1 MVAGVPTM
9 STLVG
14 EKLSRYSIVE
24 QLGAG
29 GMGVVYRARDER
41 LQRDVA
47 LKILPHSAVADDNA
61 RRRLEREARYLAQL
75 SHANVAAIY
84 DFDSDGGVDF
94 LVMEYVSGGGL
105 NLRSSGGFTDAELA
119 DIGMQL
125 ADGLAAAHERGVVHR
140 DIKPANLILTSA
152 GRLKIL
158 DFGVSRLQVAKP
170 ASNDETTATHGI
182 SGTPPYMAPEQ
193 LRGEDVDP
201 RADIW
206 ATGAV
211 LYELASGERPFRG
224 STSASLV
231 DAILHQDPESP
242 RVRNRSL
249 SLPLEA
255 LIMKCLQKDRAARY
269 QSAAELATEFR
280 RILSGSH
287 THTAARAV
295 CTSIAV
301 LPLKNHSGPDDEYFA
316 DGISEALITALAQIH
331 SIRVVSRTSSM
342 RYKGSDK
349 PLPEIARELGVDAV
363 IEGSV
368 QRFKNRVRITAQL
381 IHAPTDEHLWAK
393 TYDHD
398 LQDILLLQAEVAAS
412 VAREIGA
419 RVTDMRPDQHTVNPK
434 AYDAYLR
441 GNFDFNVWQLDKAQA
456 AYERAIDLDPDF
468 APSYAQL
475 ACCYYFQAFLGVMS
489 PRDAFAKVRSL
500 SDKGL
505 EKDPKLAAAYGQRA
519 LLNLHYEWD
528 WFASERD
535 FRRASE
541 IDPSFAFNHHHYAH
555 FLLAM
560 NRPQENVEQ
569 MRKAVALDPEN
580 PVLRACHGWHVLF
593 AGDIES
599 ALADVDRATEMA
611 PNLFWNPMV
620 RGWAF
625 EQQGRFAE
633 AVAEFD
639 VAIAQSEGLSIAEAS
654 RGHALAL
661 LGQKSE
667 AEGVARKLIERSR
680 TAYVSAYDIAVVFA
694 GLGDLDATFEW
705 LHNAVR
711 ERSTLLVHV
720 GWDAR
725 FRSARSD
732 PRFAPIIRAIGLP
745 LHSLRTGSDSQPSR

>member
-1 MVAGVPTM
+1 M

-14 EKLSRYSIVE
+14 QKLSRYSILE

-47 LKILPHSAVADDNA
+47 LKILPISTAADANA

-75 SHANVAAIY
+75 SHDNVAAIY

-94 LVMEYVSGGGL
+94 LVMEYVAGGGL
-105 NLRSSGGFTDAELA
+105 DLRSSGGFTDAELA
-119 DIGMQL
+119 NIGMQL

-158 DFGVSRLQVAKP
+158 DFGISRLQVAKP
-170 ASNDETTATHGI
+170 AEGEETTATHGI

-201 RADIW
+201 RTDIW
-206 ATGAV
+206 GAGAV
-211 LYELASGERPFRG
+211 LYQLAAGERPFRG

-231 DAILHQDPESP
+231 DAILNQTPESP
-242 RVRNRSL
+242 RARNRSL
-249 SLPLEA
+249 SLPLES
-255 LIMKCLQKDRAARY
+255 LILKCLQKDRAARY
-269 QSAAELATEFR
+269 QSASELGADFR
-280 RILSGSH
+280 RILSGSPSRA
-287 THTAARAV
+287 TTGAV

-301 LPLKNHSGPDDEYFA
+301 LPLKNHSGADDEYFS
-316 DGISEALITALAQIH
+316 DGITEALITALAQIH

-368 QRFKNRVRITAQL
+368 QRFKDRVRITAQL
-381 IHAPTDEHLWAK
+381 IHGPTDEHLWAK

-419 RVTDMRPDQHTVNPK
+419 RVTAMRPDRHTVNPE

-441 GNFDFNVWQLDKAQA
+441 GNFEFNVWQLDKAQV
-456 AYERAIDLDPDF
+456 AYERAIELDPEF
-468 APSYAQL
+468 APAYARL
-475 ACCYYFQAFLGVMS
+475 ASCYYFLAFLGVMH
-489 PRDAFAKVRSL
+489 PRDAYAKVRSL
-500 SDKGL
+500 SEAAL
-505 EKDPKLAAAYGQRA
+505 SKDPELAEGLGARA
-519 LLNLHYEWD
+519 LLNLHYNWD
-528 WFASERD
+528 WFAAERD

-541 IDPSFAFNHHHYAH
+541 IDPSYADNHHYYAH

-560 NRPQENVEQ
+560 NRPLENVEA
-569 MRKAVALDPEN
+569 MRKAVALDPQN
-580 PVLRACHGWHVLF
+580 PVLRVCHGWHVLF
-593 AGDIES
+593 ADDYEGAI
-599 ALADVDRATEMA
+599 ADADRAEQMA
-611 PNLFWNPMV
+611 PNLFWSPMV

-625 EQQGRFAE
+625 ERQGKFAE

-639 VAIAQSEGLSIAEAS
+639 AAITQSGGLSLAVAA
-654 RGHALAL
+654 RAHAWAL
-661 LGQKSE
+661 LGKKSE
-667 AEGVARKLIERSR
+667 AEHAAQELIERSR
-680 TAYVSAYDIAVVFA
+680 TAYVPAYEIAAVFA
-694 GLGDLDATFEW
+694 GLRDTDATFEW
-705 LHNAVR
+705 LQNAVR
-711 ERSTLLVHV
+711 ERCPWLVHV
-720 GWDAR
+720 GWDGR
-725 FRSARSD
+725 FRPMRSD
-732 PRFAPIIRAIGLP
+732 PRFAAIIRAIGLP
-745 LHSLRTGSDSQPSR
+745 LHDVRTRTDSQPSH

>member
-1 MVAGVPTM
+1 M

-47 LKILPHSAVADDNA
+47 LKILPLNAVADDNA

-75 SHANVAAIY
+75 SHANIAGIY

-94 LVMEYVSGGGL
+94 LVMEYVSGGAL

-119 DIGMQL
+119 EIGLQL

-140 DIKPANLILTSA
+140 DIKPANLILTSS

-158 DFGVSRLQVAKP
+158 DFGVSRLKVAKP
-170 ASNDETTATHGI
+170 AENDETTATQGI

-201 RADIW
+201 RTDIW
-206 ATGAV
+206 AAGAV
-211 LYELASGERPFRG
+211 LYELAAGKRPFRG
-224 STSASLV
+224 STDASLV
-231 DAILHQDPESP
+231 DAILNHTPESP
-242 RVRNRSL
+242 RVQNRSL

-255 LIMKCLQKDRAARY
+255 LILKCLQKDRAARY
-269 QSAAELATEFR
+269 QSASELGADFR
-280 RILSGSH
+280 RILSGSPSR
-287 THTAARAV
+287 AAVGAV

-301 LPLKNHSGPDDEYFA
+301 LPLKNHSGADDEYFA
-316 DGISEALITALAQIH
+316 DGITEALITALAQIH

-368 QRFKNRVRITAQL
+368 QRFKDRVRITAQL
-381 IHAPTDEHLWAK
+381 IQGPTDEHLWAK

-419 RVTDMRPDQHTVNPK
+419 RVTAMRPNRHTVNPE

-441 GNFDFNVWQLDKAQA
+441 GNFEFNVWQLDKAQV
-456 AYERAIDLDPDF
+456 AYERAIELDPEF
-468 APSYAQL
+468 ASSYARL
-475 ACCYYFQAFLGVMS
+475 ASCYYFLAFLGVMH
-489 PRDAFAKVRSL
+489 PRDAYAKVRSL
-500 SDKGL
+500 SDAAL
-505 EKDPKLAAAYGQRA
+505 SKDPELAEGLGVRA
-519 LLNLHYEWD
+519 LLNLHYNWD
-528 WFASERD
+528 WFAAERD

-541 IDPSFAFNHHHYAH
+541 IDPSFSDNHHYYAH

-560 NRPQENVEQ
+560 NRPQENVEA
-569 MRKAVALDPEN
+569 MRKAVALDPQN
-580 PVLRACHGWHVLF
+580 PVLRVCHGWHVLF
-593 AGDIES
+593 ADDYEGAI
-599 ALADVDRATEMA
+599 ADADRAEQMA
-611 PNLFWNPMV
+611 PNLFWSPMV

-625 EQQGRFAE
+625 ERQGKFAE
-633 AVAEFD
+633 AAAEFD
-639 VAIAQSEGLSIAEAS
+639 AAITQSGELSLAVAARA
-654 RGHALAL
+654 HAWAL
-661 LGQKSE
+661 LGKKSE
-667 AEGVARKLIERSR
+667 AENAVQALIERSR
-680 TAYVSAYDIAVVFA
+680 TTYVPAYEIAAVFT
-694 GLGDLDATFEW
+694 GLGDTDKTFEW
-705 LHNAVR
+705 LQNAIR
-711 ERSTLLVHV
+711 ERCTWLVHV
-720 GWDAR
+720 GWDGR
-725 FRSARSD
+725 FRPMRSD
-732 PRFAPIIRAIGLP
+732 PRFAAIIRAIGLP
-745 LHSLRTGSDSQPSR
+745 VHDVRTRTDSQASR

>member
-1 MVAGVPTM
+1 M
-9 STLVG
+9 SPLVG

-47 LKILPHSAVADDNA
+47 LKILPPNTVADDNA

-94 LVMEYVSGGGL
+94 LVMEYVSGVGL
-105 NLRSSGGFTDAELA
+105 DLRSGGGFTDAELG
-119 DIGMQL
+119 DVGMQL

-158 DFGVSRLQVAKP
+158 DFGVSSLQTPKQAERD
-170 ASNDETTATHGI
+170 ATTKSHGI

-206 ATGAV
+206 AAGAV
-211 LYELASGERPFRG
+211 LYELATGERPFRG
-224 STSASLV
+224 STAASLA
-231 DAILHQDPESP
+231 DAILNQSPESP

-249 SLPLEA
+249 SVPLEA
-255 LIMKCLQKDRAARY
+255 VIMKCLQKDRAGRY
-269 QSAAELATEFR
+269 QSAAELAAELR
-280 RILSGSH
+280 RIISGSP
-287 THTAARAV
+287 ARAAVRPV

-301 LPLKNHSGPDDEYFA
+301 LPLTNYSGQDQEYFA

-368 QRFKNRVRITAQL
+368 QRSKDQVRITVQL
-381 IHAPTDEHLWAK
+381 IHGPTDEHLWAK
-393 TYDHD
+393 SYDHA
-398 LQDILLLQAEVAAS
+398 LQDILILQADVAAE

-419 RVTDMRPDQHTVNPK
+419 HVTAMRPNRTTVNAE
-434 AYDAYLR
+434 AYDAFMR
-441 GNFDFNVWQLDKAQA
+441 GNFEFNVWQLDKAQA
-456 AYERAIDLDPDF
+456 AYERSIELDPDF
-468 APSYAQL
+468 APSYARL
-475 ACCYYFQAFLGVMS
+475 AGCYYFLAFLGVMH

-500 SDKGL
+500 SNTAL
-505 EKDPKLAAAYGQRA
+505 EKDPDLAEGLGQRA
-519 LLNLHYEWD
+519 ILNLHYDWD
-528 WFASERD
+528 WFAAERD
-535 FRRASE
+535 FRRAAE
-541 IDPSFAFNHHHYAH
+541 IDPSFADNHHYYAH

-560 NRPQENVEQ
+560 NRPQENVEE
-569 MRKAVALDPEN
+569 MRKAVALDPQN
-580 PVLRACHGWHVLF
+580 PVLRVCHGWHVLF
-593 AGDIES
+593 AEDYAS
-599 ALADVDRATEMA
+599 ALADADRSAQMA
-611 PNLFWNPMV
+611 PNLFWSPMV

-625 EQQGRFAE
+625 EHQGRFAE
-633 AVAEFD
+633 AAAEFD
-639 VAIAQSEGLSIAEAS
+639 VALTQSGGLTITAAA
-654 RGHALAL
+654 RAHALAL
-661 LGQKSE
+661 SGKRSE
-667 AEGVARKLIERSR
+667 AERVVHELIERSR
-680 TAYVSAYDIAVVFA
+680 TAYVPAYEIAVVFV
-694 GLGDLDATFEW
+694 GLRDLDATFEW
-705 LHNAVR
+705 LQNAIR
-711 ERSTLLVHV
+711 ERCTWLVHV

-725 FRSARSD
+725 FRPARSD
-732 PRFAPIIRAIGLP
+732 PRFAPMIRAIGLP
-745 LHSLRTGSDSQPSR
+745 LHSVRTGSDSHPSQQSSPAS